1 MFGVQSYSYLV
12 NKTILDSHVIINSC
26 RGGGMADA
34 QGLGPCVRK
43 DVGVQL
49 LSPAQKEI
57 VGVGAGRAR
66 PRGQRRRGFGQGKFE
81 PEKKK

>member
-49 LSPAQKEI
+49 LSPAQEAI
-57 VGVGAGRAR
+57 FVGGA
-66 PRGQRRRGFGQGKFE
+66 RRGGGRGERFIRILPAKFE
-81 PEKKK
+81 AAIS